1 MNNRNK
7 LNITAG
13 FLAIIFALIAITE
26 VQGANLKLP
35 QQVIADV
42 SDALQKKLQDKS
54 FTQDFAGV
62 TQFVNGVIAP
72 HTDFERI
79 APLVL
84 GKHWKAASVTEQD
97 RFKHEFQILIV
108 RAYSRAF
115 VEYNDWKISYLPLEI
130 PEGATKVVVKTRV
143 LQPRIQPVD
152 VDYRMFLIKG
162 EWKVYD
168 ILIDGVSLIT
178 TYRSTFS
185 EDIKNK
191 GSLTAVIDDLARR
204 NIEALKPK

>member
-1 MNNRNK
+1 MKNRNK
-7 LNITAG
+7 LKVTTV
-13 FLAIIFALIAITE
+13 FLAIIFALIAVAE
-26 VQGANLKLP
+26 VQGDNLQLP

-42 SDALQKKLQDKS
+42 SDALQKKLQDKY

-72 HTDFERI
+72 HTDFDRI

-84 GKHWKAASVTEQD
+84 GKHWEAASVTEQD

-152 VDYRMFLIKG
+152 VD
-162 EWKVYD
+162 
-168 ILIDGVSLIT
+168 
-178 TYRSTFS
+178 
-185 EDIKNK
+185 
-191 GSLTAVIDDLARR
+191 
-204 NIEALKPK
+204 